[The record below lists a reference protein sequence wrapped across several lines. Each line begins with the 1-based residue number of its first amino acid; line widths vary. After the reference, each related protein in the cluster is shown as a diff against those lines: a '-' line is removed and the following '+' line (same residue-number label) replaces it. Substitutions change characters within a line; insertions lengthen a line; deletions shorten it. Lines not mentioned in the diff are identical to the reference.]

1 MTDQE
6 QLEAVYA
13 GMAMIGFIMRGDPLH
28 DIPSEAKAMAKRM
41 MEEDAV
47 IGLPAIKRKKN
58 VSRAN

>member
-1 MTDQE
+1 
-6 QLEAVYA
+6 
-13 GMAMIGFIMRGDPLH
+13 MIGFIMRGDPLH